1 TATLL
6 PVAESISQLKWLWYR
21 HANSLGDL
29 PAYADASTSPFATIF
44 LVLRR
49 RGAPLV
55 YLAAISSWLV
65 LLFGP
70 FAQQA
75 LQQPLREVYAGTGS
89 IPNARTYQ
97 ASSSTRI
104 RYTGLTD
111 SGGQNTFSITSPPDP
126 VREAIT
132 NGLFDSHVSLSAVP
146 GTCRTGNCTWDPFKS
161 LRVYASI
168 EDVTNTLMTNC
179 PNNTRKK
186 ERGCLYS
193 VPEIEE
199 HPTWLQSHMQSANQS
214 IWLGA
219 SNPSGDYTFPGL
231 NTLLQFYV
239 IYLPDLQTL
248 NNSAQNYTTSLR
260 ALKGTL
266 DLGLSTLN
274 TSMLFGATTTTEIT
288 LITDLKW
295 RTSQTTINGTKH
307 DIISTTPRDG
317 SDEFWMGL
325 SSRTYFNQ
333 LLSEAIFLGH
343 GDFNQSLLP
352 DDIAYSTDA
361 ARLVGESLYHNNAGR
376 DGLQTLLDKLAISMT
391 NALRTTTI
399 YPTTANASAWKFE
412 PYFDIAW
419 GWLALPIATI
429 VATFLL
435 LLFTICLSA
444 HHKIP
449 AWKSSHQASLLAPS
463 KE

>member
-1 TATLL
+1 
-6 PVAESISQLKWLWYR
+6 
-21 HANSLGDL
+21 
-29 PAYADASTSPFATIF
+29 
-44 LVLRR
+44 
-49 RGAPLV
+49 
-55 YLAAISSWLV
+55 
-65 LLFGP
+65 
-70 FAQQA
+70 
-75 LQQPLREVYAGTGS
+75 
-89 IPNARTYQ
+89 
-97 ASSSTRI
+97 
-104 RYTGLTD
+104 
-111 SGGQNTFSITSPPDP
+111 
-126 VREAIT
+126 
-132 NGLFDSHVSLSAVP
+132 
-146 GTCRTGNCTWDPFKS
+146 
-161 LRVYASI
+161 
-168 EDVTNTLMTNC
+168 MTNC

-391 NALRTTTI
+391 NASVSVLLNRKSL
-399 YPTTANASAWKFE
+399 PFE
-412 PYFDIAW
+412 P
-419 GWLALPIATI
+419 TN
-429 VATFLL
+429 
-435 LLFTICLSA
+435 
-444 HHKIP
+444 K
-449 AWKSSHQASLLAPS
+449 LAPVS
-463 KE
+463 ARQPSTPPPPTPRPGNSNPTSI